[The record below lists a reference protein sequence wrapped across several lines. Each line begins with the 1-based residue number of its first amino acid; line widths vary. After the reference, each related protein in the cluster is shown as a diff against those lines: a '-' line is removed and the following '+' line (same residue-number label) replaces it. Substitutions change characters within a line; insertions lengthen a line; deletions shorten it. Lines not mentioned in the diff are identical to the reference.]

1 MGFRVGSTV
10 KNLPAVQETQVRSL
24 VWEDP
29 LKNGMATHS
38 IFLTWE
44 IPWVEEPDMLHFIG
58 LQRVGHN
65 LMTEQQPQQNLF
77 SKEKYLQGI
86 M

>member
-1 MGFRVGSTV
+1 M
-10 KNLPAVQETQVRSL
+10 QETQVRSL
-24 VWEDP
+24 VWEYL

-44 IPWVEEPDMLHFIG
+44 IPWVEEPGMLHFTG

-65 LMTEQQPQQNLF
+65 LMTEQQQQQNLF
-77 SKEKYLQGI
+77 SKEKISAVYYVNLFHVSFHVSI
-86 M
+86 